1 MIKYFVL
8 IFLIL
13 GIFQDMVAQS
23 TNRLNIKDSIWVL
36 KRAIKENRRIEKKE
50 DGGIH
55 YNGKLYLFT
64 NGYFNQIDKFKVNN
78 RKVVMANKDTLSR
91 MELRKCLEKYRIS
104 VNYFAHVNSNSTD
117 SVTVSLFHSID
128 NVLNVFLLTRK
139 SNSWKIKFID
149 SLIF

>member
-1 MIKYFVL
+1 
-8 IFLIL
+8 
-13 GIFQDMVAQS
+13 MVAQS

-64 NGYFNQIDKFKVNN
+64 NEYFKQSLKLKVNN
-78 RKVVMANKDTLSR
+78 RKVVIGIKDTLSR
-91 MELRKCLEKYRIS
+91 KELRNCLEKHRIS
-104 VNYFAHVNSNSTD
+104 VLNFTHVNRNSTD
-117 SVTVSLFHSID
+117 SVKVSLFHSVD
-128 NVLNVFLLTRK
+128 NVLNDFLLTRK
-139 SNSWKIKFID
+139 SNRWKIKFID